1 VLTLEKIR
9 FKNVLSFGDNW
20 TTIDFDNQNSI
31 LVQGANGSGKSAA
44 LLDTLSYGLYGRPF
58 RKVNKP
64 NIVNYKN
71 KKDLIVEVWFK
82 TQTGATYHIIRGM
95 NPQIFEIYEND
106 VLINQNSALR
116 DYQEIL
122 EKQILKLDFQSF
134 TQIVILGKATYIAF
148 LRLQPQDR
156 RKFIENVL
164 NLTIFGYMNDINK
177 LKVNELKMQLQI
189 IKQDLS
195 MTKKEIEL
203 TQKHIQDFESEVERQ
218 QQEHQKMIDAQIDGI
233 QSQIQ
238 DLQNERAAREAE
250 MLEIDGDLDSLK
262 KKIELCYEYQ
272 SKIQTKLSDIRKRI
286 QFFEKSSICPTCENE
301 INPEVK
307 VQKISEFDSR
317 EQELSVAQDQL
328 STKIDA
334 LVSSVQEI
342 QTSLQHNAMV
352 LQSIQLIDSRISQNN
367 DRIRDLEKQRSNQVS
382 TNIDKINDLKQE
394 LERLLVVKE
403 EKGASRED
411 INARLDCHEFITL
424 MLKDTGIKSSVIR
437 SHIPQIVS
445 VMNGYLRALG
455 LFVKFDLNEN
465 FEEKLFSRGID
476 DQTYSAF
483 SEGEKLRIDLAML
496 LTWREICKRKNNMSV
511 NFLVFDEILDNSI
524 DLAGIDNL
532 LSIFKILK
540 DEGLKVIMISHSERW
555 EDRFDE
561 IWTVEKRS
569 GFSVLLKEAKG

>member
-1 VLTLEKIR
+1 MLTLEKIR

>member
-1 VLTLEKIR
+1 MLTLEKIR

-233 QSQIQ
+233 QF
-238 DLQNERAAREAE
+238 
-250 MLEIDGDLDSLK
+250 
-262 KKIELCYEYQ
+262 
-272 SKIQTKLSDIRKRI
+272 T
-286 QFFEKSSICPTCENE
+286 
-301 INPEVK
+301 
-307 VQKISEFDSR
+307 DSR
-317 EQELSVAQDQL
+317 
-328 STKIDA
+328 STK
-334 LVSSVQEI
+334 
-342 QTSLQHNAMV
+342 
-352 LQSIQLIDSRISQNN
+352 
-367 DRIRDLEKQRSNQVS
+367 
-382 TNIDKINDLKQE
+382 
-394 LERLLVVKE
+394 
-403 EKGASRED
+403 
-411 INARLDCHEFITL
+411 
-424 MLKDTGIKSSVIR
+424 
-437 SHIPQIVS
+437 
-445 VMNGYLRALG
+445 
-455 LFVKFDLNEN
+455 
-465 FEEKLFSRGID
+465 
-476 DQTYSAF
+476 
-483 SEGEKLRIDLAML
+483 
-496 LTWREICKRKNNMSV
+496 
-511 NFLVFDEILDNSI
+511 
-524 DLAGIDNL
+524 
-532 LSIFKILK
+532 
-540 DEGLKVIMISHSERW
+540 
-555 EDRFDE
+555 
-561 IWTVEKRS
+561 
-569 GFSVLLKEAKG
+569 

>member
-1 VLTLEKIR
+1 MLTLEKIR

-177 LKVNELKMQLQI
+177 LKVNDLKMQLQV

-238 DLQNERAAREAE
+238 DLQNERASREAE
-250 MLEIDGDLDSLK
+250 IVEIDGDLDSLK

-342 QTSLQHNAMV
+342 QTSLQHNAMI
-352 LQSIQLIDSRISQNN
+352 LQAIQLIDSRISQNN

-532 LSIFKILK
+532 LSIFKILR

-569 GFSVLLKEAKG
+569 GFSVLLKEARG